1 MESID
6 VERMDDM
13 EEEEE
18 QKEVSAVA
26 AFVQDAV
33 EDWDDEAK
41 SRARFKALSG
51 QRSDWEP
58 QYRFWRDLILK
69 VARHL
74 HTFIIRPSRLKRRW
88 FRRAGI
94 SPLCLDRVLLEMH
107 RAGYLLLSPTAKST
121 TTTATSLSRFLRSA
135 LDFLAPGN
143 QDDDAALS
151 GDCYII
157 APLLEEQALQ
167 VVSVLSENHWTK
179 SCVVTVR
186 KFEDICLGATEA
198 RAILG
203 YLSSRGKA
211 TEFTIDGVG
220 ADPIEGV
227 KVSLVLGAVS
237 SVSSMDRTVLHLI
250 WTTENLERRLHL
262 IDQQYMKSRNSALA
276 SLKSGNREN
285 ALRYVK
291 KLKLVSQSRERCTAL
306 LDRVEKVLNVITD
319 AESSRK
325 VLEAIQ
331 SSTQAIR
338 KNQISVE
345 EVELC
350 LQEVDENVDSLKRLD
365 NALESTASYGEIDGE
380 DIEDQFN
387 QLKLEIEPPDTS
399 HQVSTESGFE
409 KSADVDKPDALAH
422 ALARLTFKD
431 GAAADSVKPKAPN
444 SNSSMS
450 KEERLEAA

>member
-220 ADPIEGV
+220 ADPIEA
-227 KVSLVLGAVS
+227 LC
-237 SVSSMDRTVLHLI
+237 R
-250 WTTENLERRLHL
+250 
-262 IDQQYMKSRNSALA
+262 SRNSALA